1 MRFSIRSSK
10 GGVGKSTIAI
20 SLSKFLAEQGND
32 VLLVDRDVIGYSS
45 YLAGIT
51 SPGLVKAVFEGQ
63 DAHSIKEIKVGKGSI
78 TVLKYFGDGPEYVP
92 NLAKIHANREL
103 ISYYSKVYRELIT
116 SKPFSFFVI
125 DNPPLIRDSD
135 EIYLF
140 EHNEFNYVYPR
151 VKHSYIFVSD
161 GIDENIKSN
170 LEYMSR
176 LNVKVDQRLAFII
189 NMVRPDEL
197 QKYQNI
203 VTNIINNLNVRIGGV
218 IPFVENIF
226 QFSGELKDFPLP
238 KQMRELYVKL
248 VGITLEI

>member
-1 MRFSIRSSK
+1 
-10 GGVGKSTIAI
+10 
-20 SLSKFLAEQGND
+20 
-32 VLLVDRDVIGYSS
+32 
-45 YLAGIT
+45 
-51 SPGLVKAVFEGQ
+51 
-63 DAHSIKEIKVGKGSI
+63 
-78 TVLKYFGDGPEYVP
+78 
-92 NLAKIHANREL
+92 
-103 ISYYSKVYRELIT
+103 
-116 SKPFSFFVI
+116 
-125 DNPPLIRDSD
+125 
-135 EIYLF
+135 
-140 EHNEFNYVYPR
+140 
-151 VKHSYIFVSD
+151 KHSYIFVSD

-170 LEYMSR
+170 LEYMSQ